1 MLLNEPQKYI
11 DKLSNFIGS
20 EMTSNA
26 KLGKKENRSPDF
38 TVFKNKK
45 EAEKF
50 KKFILNINQESNFEL
65 NKVLNDGI
73 LEKYGYCEEG
83 SKMIESRHIGLET
96 SNNIEIEFNKLKT
109 LKIHFDRVGYFYSF
123 IKIITVLYKF
133 LKNNIKSQILIKAYY
148 KVKVFFER
156 LQGLDFSQME
166 SLDDLKLQKENS
178 EQYETTK
185 LFELK
190 KWLKY
195 IPQNIKYN
203 AIDFGSGKG
212 TVLMALAKTKNFQN
226 IYGIE
231 ISKNINNIAR
241 KNLEKKEIN
250 NVYLINIDAS
260 DTPINII
267 NECNFFFFYN
277 PFPYNVFKRVF
288 DKIETSIQKN
298 NRDIIIIYFNPVH
311 CDIIENSHFF
321 INTFRLKNYLSIA
334 DTYIYS
340 SYFDNQDRN

>member
-1 MLLNEPQKYI
+1 
-11 DKLSNFIGS
+11 
-20 EMTSNA
+20 
-26 KLGKKENRSPDF
+26 
-38 TVFKNKK
+38 
-45 EAEKF
+45 
-50 KKFILNINQESNFEL
+50 
-65 NKVLNDGI
+65 
-73 LEKYGYCEEG
+73 
-83 SKMIESRHIGLET
+83 
-96 SNNIEIEFNKLKT
+96 
-109 LKIHFDRVGYFYSF
+109 
-123 IKIITVLYKF
+123 
-133 LKNNIKSQILIKAYY
+133 
-148 KVKVFFER
+148 VKVFFER